1 MTLVSLIP
9 SPVTYT
15 LTAFGH
21 NELTLLSGRLWS
33 CHVTKVTELG
43 VRALNRALSIPSVG
57 AVLGQD
63 SSQQSGPERS
73 ETASTLLLT
82 ASQRAG
88 QVPGLGRIQVDT
100 VPKSLV
106 NRDRE

>member
-1 MTLVSLIP
+1 M
-9 SPVTYT
+9 TYT
-15 LTAFGH
+15 LTAFDH
-21 NELTLLSGRLWS
+21 NQLTLLLGRLWS
-33 CHVTKVTELG
+33 YHVTNVTELK
-43 VRALNRALSIPSVG
+43 ALNRALSIPSVA

>member
-1 MTLVSLIP
+1 M
-9 SPVTYT
+9 
-15 LTAFGH
+15 
-21 NELTLLSGRLWS
+21 
-33 CHVTKVTELG
+33 TKVTELG

-57 AVLGQD
+57 AVLG

>member
-1 MTLVSLIP
+1 MVLPCDQGHRTRCQSTEQSLKYP
-9 SPVTYT
+9 
-15 LTAFGH
+15 
-21 NELTLLSGRLWS
+21 LSGS
-33 CHVTKVTELG
+33 CAG
-43 VRALNRALSIPSVG
+43 PGR
-57 AVLGQD
+57 
-63 SSQQSGPERS
+63 QSGPERS